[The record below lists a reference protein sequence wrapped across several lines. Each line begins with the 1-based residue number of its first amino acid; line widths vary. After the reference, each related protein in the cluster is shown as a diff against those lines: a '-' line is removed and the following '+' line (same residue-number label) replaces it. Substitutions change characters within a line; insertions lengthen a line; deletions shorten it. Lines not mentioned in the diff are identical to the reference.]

1 MMSWRNAISKVL
13 ETEIKQQK
21 LETTKVSSQA
31 FEGRNNVL
39 SKFFRGSRQELAPD
53 EISNVGAILGL
64 ELEEIIARA
73 KYIRGKEELALDK
86 AEDLLKKATE
96 VGLKDTL
103 MDTLKLL
110 VEPDFYDSLAKEA
123 EKLNG
128 KDASESSQQEAGN

>member
-13 ETEIKQQK
+13 ETEIKKQK

-53 EISNVGAILGL
+53 EISNVGAVLGL

-86 AEDLLKKATE
+86 AEDLLKKAKE

-103 MDTLKLL
+103 MDTLKLI
-110 VEPDFYDSLAKEA
+110 VEPDLYDSLAKEA

-128 KDASESSQQEAGN
+128 KDASESPQQAAGD